1 MSTIIYH
8 GSVDIVKS
16 PEIRLVTRPLD
27 FGIGFYAST
36 IKERAEDWARK
47 KAKKANLTP
56 IVNVYRL
63 DMPALKEQLDVKF
76 FEHTSDDWLD
86 FVLHHRKVAAYTIE
100 RSASG
105 GRRLGMRQG
114 IHHSYDMVMG
124 EVADDDVFDA
134 ITLYESSII
143 SRDDLILR
151 LRTKKLNDQ
160 LCFCTQNALSYL
172 EFVGG

>member
-1 MSTIIYH
+1 MQH
-8 GSVDIVKS
+8 
-16 PEIRLVTRPLD
+16 
-27 FGIGFYAST
+27 
-36 IKERAEDWARK
+36 RK
-47 KAKKANLTP
+47 AYSYN
-56 IVNVYRL
+56 IVNVTTEGKL
-63 DMPALKEQLDVKF
+63 
-76 FEHTSDDWLD
+76 T
-86 FVLHHRKVAAYTIE
+86 
-100 RSASG
+100 
-105 GRRLGMRQG
+105 RRLVAKHGT
-114 IHHSYDMVMG
+114 HHNFDVVIG